1 MAGKDELILGYAQG
15 LFSVIEAE
23 EAMGKVEDELFAFAK
38 ALELN
43 TPLREALTD
52 PALPLENKRA
62 VIAELLTERAD
73 PMTAN
78 VIGFVVEAGRAREL
92 GSILQE
98 LAAVAAE
105 RRQHQI
111 AEVRSAVPLTD
122 EQRRRVAAALTKA
135 TGRSI
140 EVKVVVDPSVVGGV
154 VARVGDEVFDG
165 SVRTHLA
172 DARQRLGS
180 G

>member
-1 MAGKDELILGYAQG
+1 MTGKDELVRGYAQG

-23 EAMGKVEDELFAFAK
+23 EAGGRVEDELFTFAK
-38 ALELN
+38 ALEQN

-52 PALPLENKRA
+52 PALPAETKRA
-62 VIAELLTERAD
+62 VIEELLTERAN

-78 VIGFVVEAGRAREL
+78 IVRFVVESGRAREL

-111 AEVRSAVPLTD
+111 AEVRSAVPLTE
-122 EQRRRVAAALTKA
+122 EQRRRVSAALAKA

-140 EVKVVVDPSVVGGV
+140 EVKVVVDPSVVGGL

-165 SVRTHLA
+165 SVRTRLA